1 MQVLMSPTADTIT
14 VAEERVHV
22 IDLHTARVVDLP
34 SGNVDWTAYHPDGR
48 TLVTVQSDGTTQLW
62 RVADGELLATRSG
75 RGSGNSGAIAF
86 SADGTVVARAD
97 KDGTLVALDAQTL
110 EPTGLEIPLG
120 VEPWG
125 IRTGAD
131 GVFAAITYSADQE
144 AGTDIV
150 FGDLD
155 DRRVLSQVHIAS
167 WGPRTNFSPDGKRYA
182 VGGFD
187 GRLGVIDV
195 ATGNYRGLRDPVHD
209 GGISW
214 VTFSPDGRTL
224 ASMGFDGD
232 LTLSDPVTATPRA
245 RVQPG
250 SANTVG
256 SIGYDPDG
264 HTVLVGYQDGTVLAY
279 ETDPAA
285 WVARACQVAGRSLTE
300 DEWRDAFG
308 DAPRRDTCPLRE
320 GR

>member
-1 MQVLMSPTADTIT
+1 MFAVLNETSDFTA
-14 VAEERVHV
+14 
-22 IDLHTARVVDLP
+22 
-34 SGNVDWTAYHPDGR
+34 
-48 TLVTVQSDGTTQLW
+48 
-62 RVADGELLATRSG
+62 
-75 RGSGNSGAIAF
+75 GA
-86 SADGTVVARAD
+86 
-97 KDGTLVALDAQTL
+97 
-110 EPTGLEIPLG
+110 
-120 VEPWG
+120 
-125 IRTGAD
+125 
-131 GVFAAITYSADQE
+131 
-144 AGTDIV
+144 DIV

-155 DRRVLSQVHIAS
+155 DQRVLSQVHIAS
-167 WGPRTNFSPDGKRYA
+167 WGPRTNFNHDGSLYA

-195 ATGNYRGLRDPVHD
+195 ATGNFRGLRDPVHD
-209 GGISW
+209 GPISW
-214 VTFSPDGRTL
+214 VTFSPDDRTL

-250 SANTVG
+250 PANTAG

-285 WVARACQVAGRSLTE
+285 WAARACQVAGRSLTE

-308 DAPRRDTCPLRE
+308 DAPRRDTCPLRQ